1 MARHSIKSFNV
12 SINAAGDAVDVEII
26 TELKKPYRFNL
37 RPDVHYPTVQ
47 DIDGKLN
54 AALSHCIAH
63 YQKADF
69 NIFPERSYVSI
80 DVKNFIN
87 TRFTGDQV

>member
-12 SINAAGDAVDVEII
+12 STNASGDAVDVEII

-47 DIDGKLN
+47 DIDEKLN
-54 AALSHCIAH
+54 VALSHCVAH

-69 NIFPERSYVSI
+69 NILPERSYISI
-80 DVKNFIN
+80 NVKNFID